1 MSLPTTSTSFIR
13 EEAPLPFSI
22 KNTKLEDCEVF
33 SATTPL
39 YLVEG
44 SQGSCGSTSWMADGL
59 LELRRSS
66 KKLSMVGLGGDGGEW
81 RVEVVGGEGCDEWF
95 QARVQVDHEG
105 GA

>member
-1 MSLPTTSTSFIR
+1 
-13 EEAPLPFSI
+13 
-22 KNTKLEDCEVF
+22 
-33 SATTPL
+33 
-39 YLVEG
+39 
-44 SQGSCGSTSWMADGL
+44 MADGL

-81 RVEVVGGEGCDEWF
+81 RVEVVGGEGGDDEWF

>member
-1 MSLPTTSTSFIR
+1 
-13 EEAPLPFSI
+13 
-22 KNTKLEDCEVF
+22 
-33 SATTPL
+33 
-39 YLVEG
+39 
-44 SQGSCGSTSWMADGL
+44 MADGL